1 MLIIVVDPRD
11 LCGTKVHKAQREKYG
26 EDYVEGDVIGMYIH
40 LPPPPVPDDAQ
51 SAGNDNG
58 AQALRQGEKS
68 PELVRWKGGT
78 YSVERVDAD
87 ENACHEGSV
96 IAFSRNGESQGVAFR
111 DLLRGTYYAAASV
124 YTLPEQSEG
133 ASIQLNAG
141 PDFRHKMLQPD
152 GCPEPRALCELRDD
166 ERERIR
172 IETEHRM
179 KLEEEARVAAEEKA
193 RVEAEEKA
201 RVEAEEKARMEA
213 EEKARMEAE
222 EKARMEAEEKARM
235 EAEEKARLD
244 VMEEVRREETT
255 TGQDNDRGTVDMME
269 GIPKDPIAMDS
280 VSKEGPNIKDDERV
294 TGSTGDRPGVEIA
307 PKEAE
312 ACDTVLGAAATVPID
327 CAIGSHAVQKQVS
340 GDATMVDVEAGAA
353 TEIDNSNG
361 R

>member
-40 LPPPPVPDDAQ
+40 LPPPPVSDDAQ

-58 AQALRQGEKS
+58 AQALREGEKS

-179 KLEEEARVAAEEKA
+179 KLEEEARLA
-193 RVEAEEKA
+193 AEEKA

-222 EKARMEAEEKARM
+222 EKARLDAMVEV
-235 EAEEKARLD
+235 RLD
-244 VMEEVRREETT
+244 AMEEVRREETT

-280 VSKEGPNIKDDERV
+280 VSKEGPKIGDEERV
-294 TGSTGDRPGVEIA
+294 TGSGVEIA
-307 PKEAE
+307 PKEAA
-312 ACDTVLGAAATVPID
+312 ACDTVLAAAAIVPID
-327 CAIGSHAVQKQVS
+327 CAISSHAVRKQGS
-340 GDATMVDVEAGAA
+340 GDATMVDVDAGAA
-353 TEIDNSNG
+353 AEIDNSDG
-361 R
+361 Q

>member
-40 LPPPPVPDDAQ
+40 LPPPPVSDDAQ

-58 AQALRQGEKS
+58 AQALREGEKS

-179 KLEEEARVAAEEKA
+179 KLEEEARLA
-193 RVEAEEKA
+193 AEEKA

-222 EKARMEAEEKARM
+222 EKARMEAEEKERM

-244 VMEEVRREETT
+244 AMVEVRLDAMEEVRREETT

-269 GIPKDPIAMDS
+269 GVPKDPIAMDS
-280 VSKEGPNIKDDERV
+280 VSKEGPKIGDEERV
-294 TGSTGDRPGVEIA
+294 TGSGVEIA
-307 PKEAE
+307 PKEAA
-312 ACDTVLGAAATVPID
+312 ACDTVLAAAAIVPID
-327 CAIGSHAVQKQVS
+327 CAISSHAVRKQGS
-340 GDATMVDVEAGAA
+340 GDATMVDVDAGAA
-353 TEIDNSNG
+353 AEIDNSDG
-361 R
+361 Q